1 MLAASF
7 KYFLPHTFD
16 NTAEYYDS
24 VEHKHFPQFSEKR
37 QDAWSSI
44 KRTYFTG
51 VSHLERTGEQAKD
64 AFASGVHSVENSTGL
79 KLGSVLP
86 TGTVPQSAPE
96 LADKTKLV

>member
-1 MLAASF
+1 M
-7 KYFLPHTFD
+7 
-16 NTAEYYDS
+16 
-24 VEHKHFPQFSEKR
+24 
-37 QDAWSSI
+37 
-44 KRTYFTG
+44 
-51 VSHLERTGEQAKD
+51 SHLERTGEQAKD